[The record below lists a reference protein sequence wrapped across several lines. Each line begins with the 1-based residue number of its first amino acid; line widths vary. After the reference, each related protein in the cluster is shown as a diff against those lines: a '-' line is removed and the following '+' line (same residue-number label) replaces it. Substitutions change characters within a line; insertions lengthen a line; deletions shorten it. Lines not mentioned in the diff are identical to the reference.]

1 MNETINTKDA
11 TAAAALTACRFATV
25 VGDALLVVNARGAVR
40 ALQFIGEIDDSTT
53 RAEAVVRPGETVVWA
68 DASDTNHP
76 AAPAVETIAAFLR
89 GETDGAALFALP
101 RDSKGT
107 AFQESVWEELC
118 RIPLGQ
124 TITYGELSKRVTGDT
139 KASRAVG
146 RANGTNPIALIVP
159 CHRVVGANGSLTGYA
174 WGTGRKAALLDLERA
189 ALTDAK

>member
-1 MNETINTKDA
+1 MHETTNTQN
-11 TAAAALTACRFATV
+11 TNTLTACRFTTA
-25 VGDALLVVNARGAVR
+25 VGDALLVVNATGAIR
-40 ALQFIGEIDDSTT
+40 ALQFIGEGDDTT
-53 RAEAVVRPGETVVWA
+53 ARVEAVARPGETVVWA
-68 DASDTNHP
+68 NADDTSNP
-76 AAPAVETIAAFLR
+76 AAHAVQTIVAFLR
-89 GETDGAALFALP
+89 SETDGTALFALP

-107 AFQESVWEELC
+107 AFQESVWAELC

-159 CHRVVGANGSLTGYA
+159 CHRVVGANGSMTGYA
-174 WGTGRKAALLDLERA
+174 WGTDRKAALLDLERA